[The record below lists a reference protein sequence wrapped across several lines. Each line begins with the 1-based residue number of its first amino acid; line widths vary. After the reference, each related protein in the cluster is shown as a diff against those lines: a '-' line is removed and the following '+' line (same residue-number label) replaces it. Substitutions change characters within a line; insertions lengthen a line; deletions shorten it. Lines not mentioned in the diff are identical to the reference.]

1 MNSREDLLLR
11 KCAYSYIKAVLRSV
25 SKADLLLTH
34 QCAIHEVRIHCST
47 RPHCQD
53 GKPTQS
59 LVIETDGIMAGGT
72 DLRRSVERY
81 FRQSQLLQ
89 GS

>member
-1 MNSREDLLLR
+1 
-11 KCAYSYIKAVLRSV
+11 
-25 SKADLLLTH
+25 
-34 QCAIHEVRIHCST
+34 
-47 RPHCQD
+47 
-53 GKPTQS
+53 
-59 LVIETDGIMAGGT
+59 MAGGT